1 MRKYIAIIKGPEHI
15 IKGGMLI
22 EKFDITDED
31 IAAYFE
37 HEDVDPVEFED
48 HAITY
53 YMGDYTDDWEQK
65 SCTVSFLTEDDFNT
79 LYNEAEEVIKEEV
92 KKDDPLEEWED
103 IEEEDED
110 DIENYKT
117 FGLSKKEYDK
127 YNAWRKSKGEVY
139 VGAIGGAYEFCFIP
153 TGIGTMVKVKCADG
167 TELDLTDYDLF

>member
-22 EKFDITDED
+22 EKFEITDED

-37 HEDVDPVEFED
+37 NEDVDPVEFED

-53 YMGDYTDDWEQK
+53 YMGDYTDEWEQRF
-65 SCTVSFLTEDDFNT
+65 CTVSFLTEDDFNT
-79 LYNEAEEVIKEEV
+79 LYNEAGEVIKEEV
-92 KKDDPLEEWED
+92 KEDDPLEECED
-103 IEEEDED
+103 VEEEEDD

>member
-1 MRKYIAIIKGPEHI
+1 MRKYIAIINGPEHI

-22 EKFDITDED
+22 EKFEITDED
-31 IAAYFE
+31 IADYL
-37 HEDVDPVEFED
+37 EDADPGETED
-48 HAITY
+48 YAITY
-53 YMGDYTDDWEQK
+53 YMGDYTNEWEQRFC
-65 SCTVSFLTEDDFNT
+65 SVAFLTEEDFDT
-79 LYNEAEEVIKEEV
+79 LYGDMDPLLKDEVEKVKEE
-92 KKDDPLEEWED
+92 DPLDEWED
-103 IEEEDED
+103 D
-110 DIENYKT
+110 DIDNYKT

>member
-65 SCTVSFLTEDDFNT
+65 SCTVSFLTEEQFDT
-79 LYNEAEEVIKEEV
+79 LYGEMDPLLKDEVEKVKEE
-92 KKDDPLEEWED
+92 DPLDEC
-103 IEEEDED
+103 ED
-110 DIENYKT
+110 DDIDNYKT